1 MNALTLW
8 ILATVIQ
15 LTSGT
20 NTYRL
25 RAETQEEMTARYTS
39 IAEDLNAVLT
49 SSEPLFPHDDNR
61 VETAA
66 LVLSIVNYESGFV
79 KSVDGG
85 RNRGDKGHSWCLMQV
100 NVGYGTL
107 WYGTPEMRKWTGVD
121 LISDRKKC
129 FKAGLEALR
138 ISMTKCPAGP
148 NGALLNMYVSGKC
161 EIPSLEAKRRW
172 DLGRR
177 LASRPFR

>member
-1 MNALTLW
+1 MNALAIW

-15 LTSGT
+15 LTAGT

-39 IAEDLNAVLT
+39 IAEDLASVVT
-49 SSEPLFPHDDNR
+49 ASDPLFPDDDNR
-61 VETAA
+61 VKTAA
-66 LVLSIVNYESGFV
+66 LMLSIASHESGFV
-79 KSVDGG
+79 KFVDGG

-138 ISMTKCPAGP
+138 ISITRCPAGP
-148 NGALLNMYVSGKC
+148 NGASLNMYATGKC
-161 EIPSLEAKRRW
+161 EVPSEAAKKRW
-172 DLGRR
+172 DLAMS
-177 LASRPFR
+177 LARRPFR